1 MAVAVKKIKLWRTE
15 VENRAGALASTLEPL
30 AQAGADLK
38 IVMGYRLGQTSDRA
52 AIEVHPVAGKKVTGT
67 AERLGMSAVP
77 MSTLLVEGDD
87 RPGLGHAVAQA
98 IGEAGINMAFM
109 LAQVIGRKYSA
120 VLAFDSDAD
129 ATKAAALIK
138 KAAVAKRKS

>member
-15 VENRAGALASTLEPL
+15 VENRPGALASTLEPL

-38 IVMGYRLGQTSDRA
+38 IVMGYRLGQASDRA
-52 AIEVHPVAGKKVTGT
+52 AIEVHPVAGKKVAG
-67 AERLGMSAVP
+67 AAQRSGMSVVP

-87 RPGLGHAVAQA
+87 RPGLGHALAQA
-98 IGEAGINMAFM
+98 IGEAGVNMAFM

-120 VLAFDSDAD
+120 VLAFDNDAD